1 MEQAPSA
8 DAVNCASRLL
18 GNVAADIGLAQ
29 NPLLASRISKA
40 LVNRLSSI
48 LQANSRQS
56 LLRTVRHLVLI
67 PICKAELLR
76 LDVIPQVCHFLEA
89 DHEELTNATFQ
100 CLEALHVSDTEVIIQ
115 LARVSQLP
123 LLVKG
128 VTSTE
133 PATTR
138 TAINILLACGRLPE
152 CRANL
157 GSSGAVRTL
166 IQLLVEGERRESEV
180 RRDILKVLCLCCH
193 DVLCR
198 RKMKIHNGMSV
209 LVTELKSGEYGVNDS
224 IVRLILH
231 GIMCYYFDDQTLRF
245 MVVELDLA
253 KVLGGRVKELVA
265 AMRASKESGGGGGEG
280 DSVDG
285 NATCSLVP
293 PASQSTAVAADST
306 DFSCS
311 SSFQGS
317 EPSSSRST
325 STQSSGSSSRSATPV
340 DASCDVAVV
349 PVADTYSQQAPG
361 SPEWSVPTGI
371 FESMLEDIAMSPP
384 VPHPSRVQG
393 VPCGSPEGFVVT
405 PPNIIDQL
413 LTAPSPYSSPS
424 PVVGSFQRPETA
436 AGSPSGAS
444 TPDAGHP
451 LLALVSRLSFLVDC
465 LPSLAQEDLVIP
477 LVDYL
482 ATAGHKDNSKCCAT
496 LTRIFRNNHCL
507 SPCVVAL
514 VAPRVWHLPTGG
526 NELLKCLSSVAT
538 TSFGVGIL
546 ANMLRRGSSK
556 ERTAT
561 ALSIPFICP

>member
-1 MEQAPSA
+1 MEQVPSA

-18 GNVAADIGLAQ
+18 GNVAADIGLAED
-29 NPLLASRISKA
+29 PLLASRISKA
-40 LVNRLSSI
+40 LVNKLSSI
-48 LQANSRQS
+48 LQANCRQS

-100 CLEALHVSDTEVIIQ
+100 CLEALHVSDIEVIMQ

-128 VTSTE
+128 ATSTE

-209 LVTELKSGEYGVNDS
+209 LVGELKSAEYGVNDS
-224 IVRLILH
+224 IVRSILN
-231 GIMCYYFDDQTLRF
+231 GVMCYYFDDQSLRF
-245 MVVELDLA
+245 MVQELDLA
-253 KVLGGRVKELVA
+253 RVLGVRLKELVA
-265 AMRASKESGGGGGEG
+265 VMRASGESGRRGGEG
-280 DSVDG
+280 DSVDE
-285 NATCSLVP
+285 NATRSLV

-317 EPSSSRST
+317 EPSGSRST

-340 DASCDVAVV
+340 EASCDVAVV
-349 PVADTYSQQAPG
+349 PVADTYSQQARG

-405 PPNIIDQL
+405 PHNIIDQL

-424 PVVGSFQRPETA
+424 PVVASFQQPETA

-444 TPDAGHP
+444 THDAGHP

-482 ATAGHKDNSKCCAT
+482 ATVGHKDDSKCLAT
-496 LTRIFRNNHCL
+496 LTRIFKNNHCL

-546 ANMLRRGSSK
+546 ANMLRRGSNK

>member
-1 MEQAPSA
+1 MEQVPSA

-18 GNVAADIGLAQ
+18 GNVAADIGLAED
-29 NPLLASRISKA
+29 PLLASRISKA
-40 LVNRLSSI
+40 MVNKLSSI
-48 LQANSRQS
+48 LQANCRQS

-100 CLEALHVSDTEVIIQ
+100 CLEALHVSDIEVIMQ

-128 VTSTE
+128 ATSTE

-209 LVTELKSGEYGVNDS
+209 LVGELKSAEYGVNDS
-224 IVRLILH
+224 IVRSILN
-231 GIMCYYFDDQTLRF
+231 GVMCYYFDDQSLRF
-245 MVVELDLA
+245 MVQELDLA
-253 KVLGGRVKELVA
+253 RVLGVRLKELVA
-265 AMRASKESGGGGGEG
+265 AMRASGESEGGGGEG
-280 DSVDG
+280 DSVDE
-285 NATCSLVP
+285 NATRSLV

-317 EPSSSRST
+317 EPSGSRST
-325 STQSSGSSSRSATPV
+325 SAQSSGSSSRSATPV
-340 DASCDVAVV
+340 EASCDVAVV

-384 VPHPSRVQG
+384 IPHPSRVQG

-405 PPNIIDQL
+405 PHNIIDQL

-424 PVVGSFQRPETA
+424 PVVASFQQPETA

-444 TPDAGHP
+444 THDAGHP

-482 ATAGHKDNSKCCAT
+482 ATVGHKDDSKCLAT
-496 LTRIFRNNHCL
+496 LTRIFKNNHCL

-546 ANMLRRGSSK
+546 ANMLRRGSNK

>member
-1 MEQAPSA
+1 MEQVPSA

-18 GNVAADIGLAQ
+18 GNVAADIGLAED
-29 NPLLASRISKA
+29 PLLASRISKA
-40 LVNRLSSI
+40 MVNKLSSI
-48 LQANSRQS
+48 LQANCRQS

-100 CLEALHVSDTEVIIQ
+100 CLEALHVSDIEVIMQ

-128 VTSTE
+128 ATSTE

-209 LVTELKSGEYGVNDS
+209 LVGELKSAEYGVNDS
-224 IVRLILH
+224 IVRSILN
-231 GIMCYYFDDQTLRF
+231 GVMCYYFDDQSLRF
-245 MVVELDLA
+245 MVQELDLA
-253 KVLGGRVKELVA
+253 RVLGVRLKELVA
-265 AMRASKESGGGGGEG
+265 AMRASGESEGGGGEG
-280 DSVDG
+280 DSVDE
-285 NATCSLVP
+285 NATRSLV

-317 EPSSSRST
+317 EPSGSRST

-340 DASCDVAVV
+340 EASCDVAVV
-349 PVADTYSQQAPG
+349 PVADTYSQQARG

-405 PPNIIDQL
+405 PHNIIDQL

-424 PVVGSFQRPETA
+424 PVVASFQQPETA

-444 TPDAGHP
+444 THDAGHP

-482 ATAGHKDNSKCCAT
+482 ATVGHKDDSKCLAT
-496 LTRIFRNNHCL
+496 LTRIFKNNNCL
-507 SPCVVAL
+507 SPCVIAL

-546 ANMLRRGSSK
+546 ANMLRRGSNK